1 MQLPALI
8 IDKIVAKMPII
19 QGGMATR
26 VSTSRLAAAVANEG
40 GIGIIAATAMSPE
53 ELIQEIRTA
62 RKLSSGIIGVNVLFA
77 VRDFALL
84 VKTALNEGIDLVIS
98 GAGVAR
104 DMYKWGREADTPI
117 VPIVSTAKL
126 ATMVEK
132 LGAAAVVVEGK
143 EAGGHLGTDR
153 RVRDI
158 VPEVRKAVDIP
169 VIAAGGIINGAD
181 IWEAF
186 TWGADGV
193 QMGTRFAASEE
204 SNVTDDFKQM
214 YLKAKKEDVVLIE
227 SPVGL
232 PGRGL
237 RSTLT
242 EKLLRGEDVS
252 PSTCNACLKKCA
264 KNFCI
269 MDALYNAQQGS
280 IEQGLVFC
288 GEQVERI
295 KEILPVKKIFENIKA
310 ELAALPD
317 LPENKEA
324 T

>member
-227 SPVGL
+227 CPVGL

>member
-8 IDKIVAKMPII
+8 IDKIVAKIPII

-40 GIGIIAATAMSPE
+40 GIGVIAATGMTPG
-53 ELIQEIRTA
+53 ELLQEIKTA
-62 RKLSSGIIGVNVLFA
+62 RKLSSGIIGINVLFA

-84 VKTALNEGIDLVIS
+84 VKTALDEGIDLVIS

-104 DMYKWGREADTPI
+104 DMYKWGKDAATPI
-117 VPIVSTAKL
+117 VPIVSSAKL
-126 ATMVEK
+126 ASMCEK
-132 LGAAAVVVEGK
+132 MGASAVVVEGK

-153 RVRDI
+153 SVRDI
-158 VPEVRKAVDIP
+158 LPEVRSAVNIP

-181 IWEAF
+181 IREAF
-186 TWGADGV
+186 TWGANAV
-193 QMGTRFAASEE
+193 QMATRFAASVE
-204 SNVTDDFKQM
+204 SNASDAFKEM
-214 YLKAKKEDVVLIE
+214 YLRARHEDVVVIQ

-237 RSTLT
+237 KNAFTDRLFNHEDLT
-242 EKLLRGEDVS
+242 PDK
-252 PSTCNACLKKCA
+252 CNACLKKCA

-269 MDALYNAQQGS
+269 MDALDNAQRGS
-280 IEQGLVFC
+280 VEDGLVFC

-295 KEILPVKKIFENIKA
+295 KEILSVKKIFKNIKA
-310 ELAALPD
+310 ELAV
-317 LPENKEA
+317 LPEVKEA
-324 T
+324 TK